1 MMLLLDTHAFLWFIA
16 GSRELGG
23 TARSL
28 IEDPNNVPLL
38 SVASLREMAIKVS
51 LGRLSLGQ
59 AFDTLIPEQLALNG
73 IDLLPIKLEHTSAV
87 ASLPYRGHRDPFD
100 RMLAAQAAVEGLPIV
115 SRDSAF
121 EMYRIQRLW

>member
-1 MMLLLDTHAFLWFIA
+1 M
-16 GSRELGG
+16 
-23 TARSL
+23 
-28 IEDPNNVPLL
+28 PLL
-38 SVASLREMAIKVS
+38 SVASLWEMAIKVS

-73 IDLLPIKLEHTSAV
+73 IDLLEHTSAV
-87 ASLPYRGHRDPFD
+87 ASLPYRGHRDPFS

>member
-16 GSRELGG
+16 GSRELGV
-23 TARSL
+23 TARSV

-38 SVASLREMAIKVS
+38 SVASLGEMAKVS

-59 AFDTLIPEQLALNG
+59 AFDTLIPEQLALIG
-73 IDLLPIKLEHTSAV
+73 IDLLPIKLEHASAV
-87 ASLPYRGHRDPFD
+87 ASLPYRGHRDPSD

-115 SRDSAF
+115 SRNSAF

>member
-1 MMLLLDTHAFLWFIA
+1 M
-16 GSRELGG
+16 
-23 TARSL
+23 
-28 IEDPNNVPLL
+28 PLL
-38 SVASLREMAIKVS
+38 SVASLWEMAIKVS

-59 AFDTLIPEQLALNG
+59 AFDALIPEQLALNG

-87 ASLPYRGHRDPFD
+87 ASLPCRGHRDPFS